1 MARALELR
9 WYLVHTKPQKERW
22 VADQLTGRLSEVY
35 LPMLRARTPR
45 WGRMAWSVGPLFPC
59 YVFARFDLRL
69 SYFEVKYMQGVRG
82 LVSAGVEPLAV
93 PAAIVEEIRSRAL
106 DGVIEIPQKPI
117 AKGERVM
124 VVEGPFRG
132 LEAIFE
138 RYLSGAERV
147 AILLSAVGASG
158 VRMVLPASSI
168 DKSI

>member
-1 MARALELR
+1 MARAPEPL

-22 VADQLTGRLSEVY
+22 VAGQLAARLPEVY
-35 LPMLRARTPR
+35 LPLLRARTPR

-59 YVFARFDLRL
+59 YVFARFDLAL

-82 LVSAGVEPLAV
+82 LVSAGIEPLAV
-93 PAAIVEEIRSRAL
+93 PAAMVEGIRSRAR
-106 DGVIEIPQKPI
+106 DGVIEIPQRPI
-117 AKGERVM
+117 AKGDRVM

-147 AILLSAVGASG
+147 AILLSAVGANG

-168 DKSI
+168 DRST